1 MGWWCFEFKK
11 HAPEMTQLPS
21 RSARLIAVMHHDA
34 LTELDDDLKGKL
46 HVKQFTQVNIIRVYM
61 GSFSTHQRFAKLKL
75 PPTHPPHVLVS
86 AKVLLD
92 SRRAKGGFSFGR
104 KVLHG

>member
-1 MGWWCFEFKK
+1 MGWLSFEFKK
-11 HAPEMTQLPS
+11 HTLEMNQLPS

-34 LTELDDDLKGKL
+34 LTELDEDLNGKL
-46 HVKQFTQVNIIRVYM
+46 HVKQFTQVDIIRVYT
-61 GSFSTHQRFAKLKL
+61 GIFSTHQRFAKLKL
-75 PPTHPPHVLVS
+75 LTTHPPHVLVS
-86 AKVLLD
+86 AKVLLE